1 MLSKV
6 FYPGDYLATEISHA
20 TFKLAVATGIVLD
33 GTTATVTS
41 ANHLLATG
49 DYTTFS
55 AATGVTAIN
64 NATWGPVTKVSSSVY
79 TFPCALTGSVTGSPI
94 QEKLYFFSAGDWII
108 FADVNGNLEY
118 NVDQLLGLNSSQG
131 GIVKGNVTGPDVWRI
146 LKIGAAVGAGSTSF
160 TSDGF
165 SFRFRD
171 MGTTATSYFSKVK

>member
-20 TFKLAVATGIVLD
+20 TFKLSGASIAVAASV
-33 GTTATVTS
+33 ATVTLAS
-41 ANHLLATG
+41 HLLATG
-49 DYTTFS
+49 DYVTYS
-55 AATGVTAIN
+55 GATGATGFN
-64 NATWGPVTKVSSSVY
+64 GATWGPVTVTSSSVY
-79 TFPCALTGSVTGSPI
+79 TFPCALVTPGGTI
-94 QEKLYFFSAGDWII
+94 VQEKLYFCSAGDWTI

-118 NVDQLLGLNSSQG
+118 NADQLLGLNSSQG

-146 LKIGAAVGAGSTSF
+146 LQIGAAVGAGSTSF